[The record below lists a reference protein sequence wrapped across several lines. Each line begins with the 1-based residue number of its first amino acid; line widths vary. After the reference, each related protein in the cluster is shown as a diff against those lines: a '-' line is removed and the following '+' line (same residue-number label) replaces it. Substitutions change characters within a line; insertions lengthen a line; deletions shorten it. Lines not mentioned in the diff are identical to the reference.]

1 MKMMKMCHPSSVNKD
16 DVFLVG
22 NKEFM
27 EWILKMLYEENS
39 RETDMVQ
46 SHELTDAWMKINE
59 CITKEMSQMEYSN
72 EQTETLTDDSLP
84 F

>member
-1 MKMMKMCHPSSVNKD
+1 MKKMFMCHPSSVNKD
-16 DVFLVG
+16 DIYLVG

-27 EWILKMLYEENS
+27 EWILMMLCEENS

-46 SHELTDAWMKINE
+46 SHELTSAWMKVNE
-59 CITKEMSQMEYSN
+59 CITKEMSQVWDSN

>member
-1 MKMMKMCHPSSVNKD
+1 MKQIKMCHVST
-16 DVFLVG
+16 VFDEDIYLVG

-27 EWILKMLYEENS
+27 EWVMKMLYEENS

-46 SHELTDAWMKINE
+46 SHELTDAWMKIAE
-59 CITKEMSQMEYSN
+59 CIYKEMSQVWDSN
-72 EQTETLTDDSLP
+72 EQTETPTNDSLP